1 MNLKRTVSV
10 LAMFVLLAGLL
21 PALGG
26 CADMQFKFANRL
38 SDQPTRTPAPDELP
52 QIYRNY

>member
-1 MNLKRTVSV
+1 MNLKRAVSV
-10 LAMFVLLAGLL
+10 FALSALLAGLL
-21 PALGG
+21 PAIGG

>member
-1 MNLKRTVSV
+1 MNLKRAVSV
-10 LAMFVLLAGLL
+10 FALSALLAGLL
-21 PALGG
+21 PAIGG

-52 QIYRNY
+52 QMYRNY